1 MHFLYPFVHSMVFNN
16 DLRIPRQPERG
27 ADPAILFPV
36 ISYSNL
42 ITMRRSAIQQAPVIS
57 VCHWL
62 YLNNP

>member
-1 MHFLYPFVHSMVFNN
+1 
-16 DLRIPRQPERG
+16 
-27 ADPAILFPV
+27 LFPV